1 MAVEYVGDGRPDGVC
16 VGQSGEKVG
25 FFGTTPVAQQD
36 AIADITPAADGTTA
50 GTALNTLLAELRA
63 LGLIAS

>member
-25 FFGTTPVAQQD
+25 FFGTAPATQQATISATTTDTLGAVATNVKD
-36 AIADITPAADGTTA
+36 LVTK
-50 GTALNTLLAELRA
+50 LKTL
-63 LGLIAS
+63 GIIASS

>member
-25 FFGTTPVAQQD
+25 FFGTTPVDQEAS
-36 AIADITPAADGTTA
+36 IADGTDAAT
-50 GTALNTLLAELRA
+50 TLALANAIKA
-63 LGLIAS
+63 SLIAYGLLS